1 MAKTPCIY
9 FARGDCRRGDMCL
22 YLHEKKGAAAPKD
35 PARPN
40 SPKPKKE
47 PKPKKP
53 AAPCVR
59 SIYACSATRRRHGSD
74 RSPRKERAAQ
84 SEKRVTFDKR
94 VGVKR
99 INARGRCNP
108 VVHGLRK
115 YDEILTTAEAAKK
128 VDPIHVLNAKTA
140 ARKLQE
146 TVKQFGNSVQPS
158 CGFNSV
164 DDLDS
169 LTCKCCRN
177 LLAPC
182 KIHTVLMP
190 PTVATP
196 APKGRHQW
204 LIDSGS
210 EQDLIS
216 ESMLS
221 QVGAYNRRSTEHPN
235 SFCSGRD

>member
-1 MAKTPCIY
+1 M
-9 FARGDCRRGDMCL
+9 
-22 YLHEKKGAAAPKD
+22 YLREKKGAAAPKD

-53 AAPCVR
+53 AAPR
-59 SIYACSATRRRHGSD
+59 IRERYACSATRRKHGSD
-74 RSPRKERAAQ
+74 RSPRKEKAKG
-84 SEKRVTFDKR
+84 SEKRVTFEKW

-108 VVHGLRK
+108 VAHGPRK
-115 YDEILTTAEAAKK
+115 YDEVLTTAEAAKK
-128 VDPIHVLNAKTA
+128 ADPIHVLNAKTA

-146 TVKQFGNSVQPS
+146 VVTLFDKSVQPS
-158 CGFNSV
+158 CGFTCV
-164 DDLDS
+164 DDLKV
-169 LTCKCCRN
+169 LLANCCRH

-182 KIHTVLMP
+182 KINTMLMP
-190 PTVATP
+190 PSVATP
-196 APKGRHQW
+196 APTGRRQW

-221 QVGAYNRRSTEHPN
+221 QPFERKSKRKPKV
-235 SFCSGRD
+235 